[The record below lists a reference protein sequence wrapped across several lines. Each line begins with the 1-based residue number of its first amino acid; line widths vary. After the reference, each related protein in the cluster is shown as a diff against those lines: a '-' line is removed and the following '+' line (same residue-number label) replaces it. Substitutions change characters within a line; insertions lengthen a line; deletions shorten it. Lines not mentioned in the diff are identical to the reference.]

1 LDHPSIHQRR
11 SQIFMGLHLIE
22 ATLLLLFLTTIAVP
36 WARRT
41 GLPTEILLVVGS
53 LALSLLPGLPPL
65 VLDPTVVFTLF
76 LPPILFAAAYFTS
89 WRDFKQNRRPIFLLA
104 FGLVLFTTTLV
115 AVAVRFLGLGV
126 PWPVAFLLGAI
137 VSPPDASA
145 ATAVIRKLGVP
156 RRLVTVI
163 EGESLVNDATALV
176 AYRFALMA
184 IATGSF
190 SLGAATLRFV
200 LVAVGG
206 TAIGLLVGVAGIF
219 IVKRLKDSAAETTLT
234 LVTSFAT
241 YILAEHL
248 GFSGV
253 IATVVGGL
261 YYGRKIPTV
270 TSAETRITAE
280 ASWTTV
286 LFIING
292 LVFTLIGLQMPAV
305 MAGLGSYSWRQLALY
320 GVTVVLVVMAVRFI
334 WVFPA
339 TYLPRKLFRSI
350 ARKDPLPPWGVV
362 TALSWAGMRG
372 IVSLAAALSIPLTL
386 PSGEEFPFRNLLIF
400 LTYVVILITL
410 VIPATT
416 LPWLMQWLGIKDG
429 GESRRDE
436 AVARLALLEAVL
448 REIDSLKSL
457 SQFSAELLEN
467 TAQRHQRRVQ
477 TLRSNL
483 EPNAFS
489 PLFDEDQ
496 TLRRLTRKL
505 LGAERKELASLRR
518 QAIIHDEVFFQ
529 LSHELDIEETRLS
542 GQRI

>member
-1 LDHPSIHQRR
+1 
-11 SQIFMGLHLIE
+11 MGLHLIE

-41 GLPTEILLVVGS
+41 SLPTEVLLVLGS
-53 LALSLLPGLPPL
+53 LALSVLPAAPPL

-76 LPPILFAAAYFTS
+76 LPPILFSAAYFTS

-115 AVAVRFLGLGV
+115 AVAVRALGLGV
-126 PWPVAFLLGAI
+126 SWPVAFLLGAI

-145 ATAVIRKLGVP
+145 ATAIIRKLGVP

-176 AYRFALMA
+176 AYRFALAA

-190 SLGAATLRFV
+190 SLGAAAWRF
-200 LVAVGG
+200 LFVAVGG
-206 TAIGLLVGVAGIF
+206 AAVGWLVAMTGIF
-219 IVKRLKDSAAETTLT
+219 IVKRLKDSTAETTLT
-234 LVTSFAT
+234 LVTSFAA
-241 YILAEHL
+241 YIFAEHL
-248 GFSGV
+248 GLSGV
-253 IATVVGGL
+253 ISTVVGGL

-270 TSAETRITAE
+270 TSAETHIVAE
-280 ASWTTV
+280 ASWSTV

-305 MAGLGSYSWRQLALY
+305 MAGLEGYSWLQLAFY
-320 GVTVVLVVMAVRFI
+320 GATIALVVIAVRFI

-339 TYLPRKLFRSI
+339 TYLPRKLIPSI
-350 ARKDPLPPWGVV
+350 ARKDPMPPWGAV
-362 TALSWAGMRG
+362 TALGWAGMRG

-400 LTYVVILITL
+400 LTYVVILVTL
-410 VIPATT
+410 LIPATT
-416 LPWLMQWLGIKDG
+416 LPWLMRWLGLKDG

-436 AVARLALLEAVL
+436 AVARLALSEAVL
-448 REIDSLKSL
+448 REIDSLERGA
-457 SQFSAELLEN
+457 QFSAELLHSM
-467 TAQRHQRRVQ
+467 TQRYQRRVQ
-477 TLRSNL
+477 TLQSNL
-483 EPNAFS
+483 EPAAFS
-489 PLFDEDQ
+489 PLFDADQ
-496 TLRRLTRKL
+496 TLRRFTRIL
-505 LGAERKELASLRR
+505 LEAERKELQSLRR
-518 QAIIHDEVFFQ
+518 KATIHDEVFFQ
-529 LSHELDIEETRLS
+529 LSRELDIEETRLR

>member
-1 LDHPSIHQRR
+1 
-11 SQIFMGLHLIE
+11 MGIHLIE
-22 ATLLLLFLTTIAVP
+22 ATLLLLLLTTIAVP

-41 GLPTEILLVVGS
+41 GLPTEILLVLGS
-53 LALSLLPGLPPL
+53 LALSLLPGLPRL
-65 VLDPTVVFTLF
+65 ILDPAVVFTLF
-76 LPPILFAAAYFTS
+76 LPPILFSAAYFTS

-115 AVAVRFLGLGV
+115 AVAVRALGLGV

-145 ATAVIRKLGVP
+145 ATAIIRKLGVP

-176 AYRFALMA
+176 AYRFAVIA
-184 IATGSF
+184 IVTGSF
-190 SLGAATLRFV
+190 SLSAAALRFV
-200 LVAVGG
+200 VVAVGG
-206 TAIGLLVGVAGIF
+206 AAVGLLVAMAGIF
-219 IVKRLKDSAAETTLT
+219 IVKRLKDSSAETTLT
-234 LVTSFAT
+234 LVTSFVA

-248 GFSGV
+248 GLSGV
-253 IATVVGGL
+253 ISTVVGGL

-270 TSAETRITAE
+270 TSAETRIVAE
-280 ASWTTV
+280 ASWSTV

-305 MAGLGSYSWRQLALY
+305 VAGLERYSWRQLTFYAA
-320 GVTVVLVVMAVRFI
+320 TVALVVIAVRFI

-362 TALSWAGMRG
+362 TALSWVGMRG

-386 PSGEEFPFRNLLIF
+386 PSGEAFPFRNLLIF
-400 LTYVVILITL
+400 LTYVVILVTL
-410 VIPATT
+410 LLPAAT
-416 LPWLMQWLGIKDG
+416 LPWLMRRLGIKDG
-429 GESRRDE
+429 GENLRDE

-448 REIDSLKSL
+448 REIDSLRRA
-457 SQFSAELLEN
+457 SQFTAPLLEN
-467 TAQRHQRRVQ
+467 ISQRYERRVQ
-477 TLRSNL
+477 TLQSNL
-483 EPNAFS
+483 EPAAFS

-496 TLRRLTRKL
+496 VLRRLTRTL
-505 LGAERKELASLRR
+505 LEAERKELVSLRR
-518 QAIIHDEVFFQ
+518 KAIIHDEVFFQ
-529 LSHELDIEETRLS
+529 LSRELDIEETRLS